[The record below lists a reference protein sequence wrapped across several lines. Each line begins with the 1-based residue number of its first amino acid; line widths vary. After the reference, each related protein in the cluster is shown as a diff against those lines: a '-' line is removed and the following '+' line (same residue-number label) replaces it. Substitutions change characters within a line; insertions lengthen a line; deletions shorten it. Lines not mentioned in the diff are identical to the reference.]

1 MIMLCTQYV
10 SIQGSGI
17 SGITLAFLPPKRD
30 EYGLSPPKSVV
41 KAQVHPESRAS
52 TSSQKP
58 CRNQQPKPC
67 RQPAA
72 RTRNPARPGQ
82 GWYEPGSQARVLT
95 PIAFQAL
102 IVTIRLISA
111 PTSCGLNCAATAW

>member
-41 KAQVHPESRAS
+41 KAQVHPKAVPQPAAKSRAG
-52 TSSQKP
+52 
-58 CRNQQPKPC
+58 NQQPE
-67 RQPAA
+67 A
-72 RTRNPARPGQ
+72 RNPARPGQ

-102 IVTIRLISA
+102 IVTIRLTSA